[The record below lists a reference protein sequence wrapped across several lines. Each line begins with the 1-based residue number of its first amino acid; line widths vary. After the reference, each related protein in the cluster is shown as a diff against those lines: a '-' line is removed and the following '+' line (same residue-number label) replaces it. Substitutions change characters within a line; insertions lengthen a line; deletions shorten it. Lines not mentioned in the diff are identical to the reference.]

1 MVSTRG
7 QSQSRSSTPSNAT
20 NTSSAKAPRRSIKSE
35 MSDAIDSAKATA
47 TGAVSSS
54 NDTPTRR
61 TTRSVANKEAAASGR
76 FPAEDPNV
84 LAPKSEHYEFGGWPG
99 CLFVTTSVPI
109 FTYIL
114 FYFCNEDSGCEFPP
128 QDLASAFA
136 RMQTGVINSFL
147 DGKGWLIYFAWYA
160 FTVLAWAVIPGPW
173 IDGAPLRTGHKLQYK
188 INAYRTFVLAF
199 AIAGVWIAVGG
210 PESFTLLYD
219 HWEGLVSASLFNSFV
234 QAWYCYITSFSEG
247 RLLAKGANTGNF
259 IHDWF
264 LGRELN
270 PRIGSFDI
278 KYFNELRPGLIL
290 WALLDVSCACAQ
302 YTKYGH
308 VTASMWLVLLFHAGY
323 VVDGLW
329 NEPAI
334 LTTMDITTDGFGF
347 MLSVGDLTWVPFTY
361 TLQARYLAFHPVYLG
376 VSGTIAILAF
386 NGLGYY
392 IFRVAN
398 LEKNNFRNGK
408 DKKNLKYMT
417 TSSGGKLITSGWWG
431 VSRHP
436 NYMGDLIMGLA
447 WSLPCGFHTPIVY
460 FYAFYFLALL
470 IHRQIRDDE
479 ACRLK
484 YGKDWD
490 KYCELVPY
498 RIFPYVY

>member
-1 MVSTRG
+1 MSEAADSVTSAVAPTTNG
-7 QSQSRSSTPSNAT
+7 SANAT
-20 NTSSAKAPRRSIKSE
+20 K
-35 MSDAIDSAKATA
+35 
-47 TGAVSSS
+47 
-54 NDTPTRR
+54 R
-61 TTRSVANKEAAASGR
+61 TTRSVSHKEAVASGR
-76 FPAEDPNV
+76 FPTEDPNI

-99 CLFVTTSVPI
+99 CLLVTTSVP
-109 FTYIL
+109 FFAYVL

-128 QDLASAFA
+128 RDLSAA
-136 RMQTGVINSFL
+136 WQRMGNGVVASFL

-160 FTVLAWAVIPGPW
+160 FTVLAWAVVPGPW
-173 IDGAPLRTGHKLQYK
+173 IEGAELRTGHKLKYK
-188 INAYRTFVLAF
+188 INAFRTFILATVIT
-199 AIAGVWIAVGG
+199 AAWIFVGG
-210 PESFTLLYD
+210 PSSFTLLYD
-219 HWEGLVSASLFNSFV
+219 HWEGLIAASLFNSFV
-234 QAWYCYITSFSEG
+234 QAMYCYITSFGEG
-247 RLLAKGANTGNF
+247 RLLAKAANTGNV

-290 WALLDVSCACAQ
+290 WVLLDVSCACAQ

-308 VTASMWLVLLFHAGY
+308 VTASMWLVLLFHGGY
-323 VVDGLW
+323 VIDGLY

-376 VSGTIAILAF
+376 VAGTVGILAF

-408 DKKNLKYMT
+408 DTKSECAEANGAT
-417 TSSGGKLITSGWWG
+417 
-431 VSRHP
+431 
-436 NYMGDLIMGLA
+436 N
-447 WSLPCGFHTPIVY
+447 TP
-460 FYAFYFLALL
+460 L
-470 IHRQIRDDE
+470 
-479 ACRLK
+479 
-484 YGKDWD
+484 
-490 KYCELVPY
+490 
-498 RIFPYVY
+498 